1 MRPGMSQEQVR
12 AVLGTPLMTD
22 DFHKNRWDYVF
33 YIKEGT
39 QISRQRGVTVFLM
52 SRAGFATSTST
63 NKTARLPHRPAYN
76 QRTR

>member
-1 MRPGMSQEQVR
+1 MEVQQGNYLTQEQLAQVRPGMSQEQVR

-39 QISRQRGVTVFLM
+39 QISRQRGVTVFFDEQGRVRDL
-52 SRAGFATSTST
+52 
-63 NKTARLPHRPAYN
+63 NVD
-76 QRTR
+76 Q